1 MFDSKFRALINERR
15 TRWYRVWLVWPP
27 LDLIC
32 FLAKPWKQSSLI
44 HVYFVIS
51 EVIMVLGASFEFDKS
66 HNSEI
71 VERPSDN
78 EEVPPVREP
87 VLFPKA

>member
-1 MFDSKFRALINERR
+1 
-15 TRWYRVWLVWPP
+15 
-27 LDLIC
+27 
-32 FLAKPWKQSSLI
+32 
-44 HVYFVIS
+44 
-51 EVIMVLGASFEFDKS
+51 MVLGASFEFDKS